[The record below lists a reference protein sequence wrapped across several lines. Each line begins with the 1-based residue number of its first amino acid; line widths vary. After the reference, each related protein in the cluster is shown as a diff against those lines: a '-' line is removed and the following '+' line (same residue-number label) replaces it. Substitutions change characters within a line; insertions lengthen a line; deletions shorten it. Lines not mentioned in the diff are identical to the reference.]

1 MVINMRDS
9 LISFPVIGVGG
20 ESGRVVEYIR
30 KQGLVA
36 DYYICGMYTTEML
49 ELPIEKKILFR
60 TENLITGQ
68 NILYVQKGVT
78 KQIDT
83 IKTIFQIST
92 GTIVCV
98 VCLGDIGIDCIKTL
112 ICKAKAENLV
122 VIVAAIL
129 PFYFEGEKKRL
140 SAELALAQLRKYTD
154 SLLVI
159 DYEILNNKFNL
170 LKSENHAFKQVDK
183 YLCQII
189 RDLVGV
195 FSPCYWSWGYDNSDL
210 NNIIFG
216 IEPKSMIYLC
226 GSGSCKRMWK
236 SFESMMNSSLSEDLS
251 LDNIIS
257 ILLILQYN
265 PACKISLKDMDV
277 IHNFFSQLESVSIPL
292 WGIQQVENL
301 KDEVRMFAF
310 VKVK

>member
-9 LISFPVIGVGG
+9 LMSFPVIGVGG
-20 ESGRVVEYIR
+20 GSGRVVEYIR

-36 DYYICGMYTTEML
+36 DYYICGMYTTEMQ

-68 NILYVQKGVT
+68 K
-78 KQIDT
+78 
-83 IKTIFQIST
+83 
-92 GTIVCV
+92 
-98 VCLGDIGIDCIKTL
+98 
-112 ICKAKAENLV
+112 
-122 VIVAAIL
+122 
-129 PFYFEGEKKRL
+129 
-140 SAELALAQLRKYTD
+140 ALAQLRKYTD

-183 YLCQII
+183 YLYQII

-195 FSPCYWSWGYDNSDL
+195 FSPRYWSWGYDNSDL
-210 NNIIFG
+210 NNIILG
-216 IEPKSMIYLC
+216 IEPKSMIYLY
-226 GSGSCKRMWK
+226 GSGSCKKRMWK

-251 LDNIIS
+251 LDNIVS
-257 ILLILQYN
+257 VLLILQYN

-277 IHNFFSQLESVSIPL
+277 IHDFFSQLESVSILL

-301 KDEVRMFAF
+301 KDEVRIFAF

>member
-1 MVINMRDS
+1 MHDS
-9 LISFPVIGVGG
+9 LASFPIIGVGG
-20 ESGRVVEYIR
+20 GRGRVVEYIR

-49 ELPIEKKILFR
+49 ELPIEKKILFG

-92 GTIVCV
+92 GTIVCM

-122 VIVAAIL
+122 VIVVAIL
-129 PFYFEGEKKRL
+129 PFYFEGVKKRL
-140 SAELALAQLRKYTD
+140 SAELALAQLQKYTD

-170 LKSENHAFKQVDK
+170 LKSVNHAFKQVDK
-183 YLCQII
+183 YLYQII

-216 IEPKSMIYLC
+216 IEPKSMIYLY
-226 GSGSCKRMWK
+226 GSGSCKKRMWK

-251 LDNIIS
+251 LDNIVS

-277 IHNFFSQLESVSIPL
+277 IHVFFSQLESVSIPL

-301 KDEVRMFAF
+301 KDEVRIFAF

>member
-1 MVINMRDS
+1 MHDS
-9 LISFPVIGVGG
+9 LASFPIIGVGG
-20 ESGRVVEYIR
+20 GSGRVVEYIR

-49 ELPIEKKILFR
+49 ELPIEKKILFG

-92 GTIVCV
+92 GTIVCM

-122 VIVAAIL
+122 VIVVAIL
-129 PFYFEGEKKRL
+129 PFYFEGVKKRL
-140 SAELALAQLRKYTD
+140 SAELALAQLQKYTD

-170 LKSENHAFKQVDK
+170 LKSVNHAFKQVDK
-183 YLCQII
+183 YLYQII

-216 IEPKSMIYLC
+216 IEPKSMIYLY
-226 GSGSCKRMWK
+226 GSGSCKKRMWK

-251 LDNIIS
+251 LDNIVS

-277 IHNFFSQLESVSIPL
+277 IHVFFSQLESVSIPL

-301 KDEVRMFAF
+301 KDEVRIFAF